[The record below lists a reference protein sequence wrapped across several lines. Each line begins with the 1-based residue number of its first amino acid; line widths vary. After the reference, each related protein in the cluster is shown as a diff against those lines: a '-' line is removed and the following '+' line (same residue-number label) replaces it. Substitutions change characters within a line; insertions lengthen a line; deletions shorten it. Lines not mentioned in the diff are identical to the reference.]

1 MSETRE
7 TPISTSL
14 LNEIEDYSGGDRLD
28 RVWKGQIKK
37 KGWTATYYRR
47 NLQNPSL
54 PLVPVH
60 LVEGTDLDLAE
71 TLLDVANKWVFS
83 WKENAMF
90 DISSVE
96 IRNDNVDN
104 VEL

>member
-37 KGWTATYYRR
+37 KGVDG
-47 NLQNPSL
+47 NLL
-54 PLVPVH
+54 
-60 LVEGTDLDLAE
+60 
-71 TLLDVANKWVFS
+71 
-83 WKENAMF
+83 
-90 DISSVE
+90 
-96 IRNDNVDN
+96 
-104 VEL
+104 